1 MKEAPTRIAVLDAC
15 VLVQAPLRDTLLR
28 LAESPRLYR
37 PLWSDEIIIETM
49 RALERQ
55 IGLAPSKTAYLEREL
70 RRHFRDSWVTGF
82 ESLIPKMT
90 NDSKDRHVL
99 ASAAHGGA
107 DTIVTFNKR
116 HFPAHST
123 APWKVMAIGPT
134 TFLEDLYSTSP
145 QIVQQR
151 IGQQAT
157 DLGRS
162 IEAQLDVL
170 GKAVPSFVEIIR
182 RDLERKG
189 D

>member
-1 MKEAPTRIAVLDAC
+1 MKEAPTRVAVLDAC

-37 PLWSDEIIIETM
+37 PLRTDEIIIETM

-55 IGLAPSKTAYLEREL
+55 IGLAPSTTAYLEREL
-70 RRHFRDSWVTGF
+70 RRHFRDSWITGY
-82 ESLIPKMT
+82 EPLVAKMT

-99 ASAAHGGA
+99 AAAHGGA
-107 DTIVTFNKR
+107 DIIVTFNKR
-116 HFPAHST
+116 HFPARST
-123 APWKVMAIGPT
+123 APWKVLAIGPT
-134 TFLEDLYSTSP
+134 TFLEDLYATSA

-151 IGQQAT
+151 IKQQAS

-170 GKAVPSFVEIIR
+170 GKAVPWFVELIR
-182 RDLERKG
+182 RDLYRKG